1 VLFNTLLHYTHEQV
15 KGSSVSPTP
24 HARQS
29 PPQHSNG
36 GAQHVAP
43 SSQQVEPGAQTPV
56 PQQTP
61 PLGKTEQADPKE
73 HV

>member
-1 VLFNTLLHYTHEQV
+1 
-15 KGSSVSPTP
+15 VSPTP

-61 PLGKTEQADPKE
+61 SLGKTEQADPKE